1 MKLFSRND
9 QGSLLHLPYTAP
21 LMGSLWEEGHGASSL
36 GIHTSKEKTAVIGT
50 IPMNDKTG
58 EEQ

>member
-9 QGSLLHLPYTAP
+9 QGSCLHTP
-21 LMGSLWEEGHGASSL
+21 LIGSLWEEGHGASSL